1 MDVYL
6 IDETNN
12 YTFHFPVNPQEK
24 ISAPK
29 ERRYRTE
36 EVLHKGEVDIHM
48 EGKKISEISFESF
61 FPLEYDDSYCRYNY
75 FMSPLEC
82 KNKLNE
88 WVDAD
93 NPFRLIIDDLG
104 INELVNIAK
113 FTPDI
118 KAGEVGDI
126 YYSITF
132 RTHQDLKITTVNDS
146 EDSYQGGLID
156 YNNRSFANDYYNAG
170 DKVKV
175 VLQANVYNG
184 PGQNFDN
191 IGTLEVGKTYIVYEQ
206 WDEWVSIED
215 YGLYGGY
222 VHRGFITKE

>member
-48 EGKKISEISFESF
+48 NGKKISEISFESF

-132 RTHQDLKITTVNDS
+132 RTHQELKITTVNDS
-146 EDSYQGGLID
+146 SDSYQGGLVD
-156 YNNRSFANDYYNAG
+156 YNNRYFGDDEYAEN
-170 DKVKV
+170 DKVIV
-175 VLQANVYNG
+175 VIPATIYEENS
-184 PGQNFDN
+184 QNSTVL
-191 IGTLEVGKTYIVYEQ
+191 GHVEVGEELTIYSVWGDWLSVY
-206 WDEWVSIED
+206 
-215 YGLYGGY
+215 YGLHG
-222 VHRGFITKE
+222 GFIHKGFVTKE